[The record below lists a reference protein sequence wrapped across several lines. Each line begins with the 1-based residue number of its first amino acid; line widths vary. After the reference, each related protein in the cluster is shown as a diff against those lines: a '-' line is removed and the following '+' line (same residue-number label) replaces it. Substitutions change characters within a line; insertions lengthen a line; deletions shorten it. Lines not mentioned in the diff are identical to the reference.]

1 MSDTVSNET
10 VLITGCSSGIG
21 RATAEAFVESGWV
34 VYATSRDPDDITD
47 LAERGCRTDSLDVT
61 VDADVER
68 VVGRIDDEMGRV
80 DCLVNNAGYGQYG
93 PLEDIT
99 VERLHRQF
107 DVNVY
112 GPHRLSRVVL
122 PMMRSRGDGTIVNLS
137 SFYGQVAT
145 PGGGAYAGSKFALEA
160 MSDALRLEVDTFD
173 VDVVLIEPGPVLTGF
188 NGRLEDELDEL
199 GRSPEYDWLYET
211 IEEFNLAASSLP
223 VASEPEDVA
232 TLIHDV
238 AHMSNPKAR
247 YPVGPVGKLMLYS
260 RFLPDGVR
268 DSMYRVLRKVV

>member
-1 MSDTVSNET
+1 
-10 VLITGCSSGIG
+10 
-21 RATAEAFVESGWV
+21 
-34 VYATSRDPDDITD
+34 
-47 LAERGCRTDSLDVT
+47 
-61 VDADVER
+61 
-68 VVGRIDDEMGRV
+68 
-80 DCLVNNAGYGQYG
+80 
-93 PLEDIT
+93 
-99 VERLHRQF
+99 
-107 DVNVY
+107 
-112 GPHRLSRVVL
+112 
-122 PMMRSRGDGTIVNLS
+122 
-137 SFYGQVAT
+137 
-145 PGGGAYAGSKFALEA
+145 